1 MNTNY
6 HLYKPVFI
14 GEIQDD
20 GQFNIVWS
28 TDRVVK
34 GDAWTD
40 YLLDSSKL
48 TEDQTYPWVSGECEK
63 STFDLE

>member
-1 MNTNY
+1 MYGQKVKNFTGGIEVMNTNY
-6 HLYKPVFI
+6 HLYKPDFI

-48 TEDQTYPWVSGECEK
+48 TED
-63 STFDLE
+63 